1 MPDTVQ
7 STLDRALDA
16 LDGLQQLG
24 EDVEDEWTYVTDL
37 AGAWRSGLEQAV
49 AAGGDEALPDA
60 RRRRST
66 APREVAHHRPAP
78 RHRLAVHIPPGRARC
93 LGGRP

>member
-1 MPDTVQ
+1 MPDTVR

-37 AGAWRSGLEQAV
+37 GAAWRSRLEEVV
-49 AAGGDEALPDA
+49 AARGDEALSEPG
-60 RRRRST
+60 RLRST
-66 APREVAHHRPAP
+66 AQSTRSR
-78 RHRLAVHIPPGRARC
+78 
-93 LGGRP
+93 